1 ADIEHVNRI
10 CSCSE
15 PHCLDSNPHCQQP
28 NKRVLRQVTLDSD
41 EDATGGGIATE
52 QNNFDMEGAKE
63 EENSPDTMMVYDDD
77 SPVTEE
83 AEEIK
88 TTTNNQQQTTNTIKP
103 FESTIKSETTTKNI
117 GSRPSIAK
125 RKIQSKVTE
134 QLGGRIDVIC
144 SRKAF
149 SYVVNSEIFCEVE
162 KSDIVCLCY
171 KQQG

>member
-103 FESTIKSETTTKNI
+103 LESTIKSETTTKVIKNI
-117 GSRPSIAK
+117 
-125 RKIQSKVTE
+125 SKNLINKNEKTP
-134 QLGGRIDVIC
+134 
-144 SRKAF
+144 KALDETKKLAI
-149 SYVVNSEIFCEVE
+149 NSEKNETEGIM
-162 KSDIVCLCY
+162 SYI
-171 KQQG
+171 